1 MHKLLDNIE
10 LLVPVGQSFELHVKG
25 YSMLPMLGFGD
36 DVIIV
41 RRVDAEEHIVGRI
54 AMFRG
59 AQNQIIVHRVLSV
72 TNGVVVLQGDGNIIQ
87 TEECQR
93 GEIIGV
99 VDMVRRA
106 SGKVIDCTTP
116 RWRRIERLWLSLP
129 RWVRGK
135 MLGAMRRWLDY
146 KRKKR

>member
-1 MHKLLDNIE
+1 MHKVLDNIE
-10 LLVPVGQSFELHVKG
+10 HLVAVGESFELHVKG
-25 YSMLPMLGFGD
+25 YSMLPMLGYGD
-36 DVIIV
+36 DLIIV
-41 RRVDAEEHIVGRI
+41 RRVDTEESIVGRI

-59 AQNQIIVHRVLSV
+59 MRGQIIVHRVLSV
-72 TNGVVVLQGDGNIIQ
+72 EKERVVLRGDGNIIQ

-99 VDMVRRA
+99 VDKVRRE
-106 SGKVIDCTTP
+106 SGKVVDCTTP
-116 RWRRIERLWLSLP
+116 KWRRRERLWLSTP

-135 MLGAMRRWLDY
+135 MLGVMRRWLDF

>member
-1 MHKLLDNIE
+1 MHKVLDNIE
-10 LLVPVGQSFELHVKG
+10 HLVAVGESFELHVKG
-25 YSMLPMLGFGD
+25 YSMLPMLGYGD
-36 DVIIV
+36 DIIIV
-41 RRVDAEEHIVGRI
+41 RRVDTKESIVGRI

-59 AQNQIIVHRVLSV
+59 MRGQIIVHRVLSV
-72 TNGVVVLQGDGNIIQ
+72 ENERVVLRGDGKIIQ

-99 VDMVRRA
+99 VDKVRRE
-106 SGKVIDCTTP
+106 SGKVVDCTTP
-116 RWRRIERLWLSLP
+116 KWRRRERLWLSTP

-135 MLGAMRRWLDY
+135 MLGVMRRWLDF

>member
-1 MHKLLDNIE
+1 MQRLLDNIE
-10 LLVPVGQSFELHVKG
+10 SIVPIGQSFELHVKG

-36 DVIIV
+36 DIIIV
-41 RRVDAEEHIVGRI
+41 RRVDAEEDIMGRI

-59 AQNQIIVHRVLSV
+59 AQNQIIVHRVLSI
-72 TNGVVVLQGDGNIIQ
+72 TDGIVVLRGDGNIIQ

-99 VDMVRRA
+99 VDKVHRD
-106 SGKVIDCTTP
+106 SGKVVDCTTP
-116 RWRRIERLWLSLP
+116 RWRRHEKLWLSTP

-135 MLGAMRRWLDY
+135 ILAIMRRWLDY

>member
-1 MHKLLDNIE
+1 MHKVLDNIE
-10 LLVPVGQSFELHVKG
+10 LLVGVGESFELHVKG

-36 DVIIV
+36 DVIVV
-41 RRVDAEEHIVGRI
+41 RRVDAEEDIVGRI

-59 AQNQIIVHRVLSV
+59 ARNQIIVHRVLSV
-72 TNGVVVLQGDGNIIQ
+72 NDGVVVLRGDGNIIQ

-99 VDMVRRA
+99 VDKVRRE
-106 SGKVIDCTTP
+106 SGKVVDCTTP
-116 RWRRIERLWLSLP
+116 RWRRRERLWLATP

-135 MLGAMRRWLDY
+135 MLGVMRRWLDY

>member
-1 MHKLLDNIE
+1 MHKVLDNIE
-10 LLVPVGQSFELHVKG
+10 LLVGVGESFELHVKG

-36 DVIIV
+36 DVIVV
-41 RRVDAEEHIVGRI
+41 RRVDAEEDIVGRI

-59 AQNQIIVHRVLSV
+59 ARNQIIVHRVLSV
-72 TNGVVVLQGDGNIIQ
+72 NDGVVVLRGDGNIIQ

-99 VDMVRRA
+99 VDKVRRER
-106 SGKVIDCTTP
+106 GKVVDCTTP
-116 RWRRIERLWLSLP
+116 HWRRRERLWLATP

-135 MLGAMRRWLDY
+135 MLAVMHRWLDY

>member
-1 MHKLLDNIE
+1 MHKVLDNIE
-10 LLVPVGQSFELHVKG
+10 HLVAVGESFELHVKG
-25 YSMLPMLGFGD
+25 YSMLPMLGYGD
-36 DVIIV
+36 DIIIV
-41 RRVDAEEHIVGRI
+41 RRVDAEESIVGRI

-59 AQNQIIVHRVLSV
+59 MRGQIIVHRVLSV
-72 TNGVVVLQGDGNIIQ
+72 EKERVVLRGDGNIIQ

-99 VDMVRRA
+99 VDKVRREG
-106 SGKVIDCTTP
+106 GKVVDCTTP
-116 RWRRIERLWLSLP
+116 KWRRRERLWLSTP

-135 MLGAMRRWLDY
+135 MLGVMRRWLDF

>member
-1 MHKLLDNIE
+1 MHKVLDNIE

-41 RRVDAEEHIVGRI
+41 RRIDAEEDIVGRI

-72 TNGVVVLQGDGNIIQ
+72 NNGVVVLRGDGNIVQ
-87 TEECQR
+87 TEQCQR

-99 VDMVRRA
+99 VDKVRRE
-106 SGKVIDCTTP
+106 SGKVVDCTTP
-116 RWRRIERLWLSLP
+116 HWRRRERLWLSLP
-129 RWVRGK
+129 RWIRGK

>member
-1 MHKLLDNIE
+1 MHKVLDNIE
-10 LLVPVGQSFELHVKG
+10 HLVAVGESFELHVKG
-25 YSMLPMLGFGD
+25 YSMLPMLGYGD
-36 DVIIV
+36 DIIIV
-41 RRVDAEEHIVGRI
+41 RRVDTEESIVGRI

-59 AQNQIIVHRVLSV
+59 MRGQIIVHRVLSV
-72 TNGVVVLQGDGNIIQ
+72 ENERVVLRGDGNIIQ

-99 VDMVRRA
+99 VDKVRRE
-106 SGKVIDCTTP
+106 SGKVVDCTTP
-116 RWRRIERLWLSLP
+116 KWRRRESLWLSTP

-135 MLGAMRRWLDY
+135 MLGVMRRWLDF

>member
-1 MHKLLDNIE
+1 MHKVLDNIE
-10 LLVPVGQSFELHVKG
+10 HLVAVGESFELHVKG
-25 YSMLPMLGFGD
+25 YSMLPMLGYGD
-36 DVIIV
+36 DIIIV
-41 RRVDAEEHIVGRI
+41 RRVDAEESIVGRI

-59 AQNQIIVHRVLSV
+59 VRGQIIVHRVLSV
-72 TNGVVVLQGDGNIIQ
+72 EKERVVLRGDGNIIQ

-99 VDMVRRA
+99 VDKVRRE
-106 SGKVIDCTTP
+106 SGKVVDCTTP
-116 RWRRIERLWLSLP
+116 KWRRRERLWLSTP

-135 MLGAMRRWLDY
+135 MLGVMRRWLDF

>member
-1 MHKLLDNIE
+1 MHKVLDNIE
-10 LLVPVGQSFELHVKG
+10 HLVAVGESFELHVKG
-25 YSMLPMLGFGD
+25 YSMLPMLGYGD
-36 DVIIV
+36 DIIIV
-41 RRVDAEEHIVGRI
+41 RRVDTEESIVGRI

-59 AQNQIIVHRVLSV
+59 MRGQIIVHRVLSV
-72 TNGVVVLQGDGNIIQ
+72 EKERVVLRGDGNIIQ

-99 VDMVRRA
+99 VDKVRRE
-106 SGKVIDCTTP
+106 SGKVVDCTTP
-116 RWRRIERLWLSLP
+116 KWRRRERLWLSTP

-135 MLGAMRRWLDY
+135 MLGVMRRWLDF

>member
-1 MHKLLDNIE
+1 MHKVLDNIE
-10 LLVPVGQSFELHVKG
+10 HLVAVGESFELHVKG

-36 DVIIV
+36 DIIIV
-41 RRVDAEEHIVGRI
+41 RRVDTKESIVGRI

-59 AQNQIIVHRVLSV
+59 MRGQIIVHRVLSV
-72 TNGVVVLQGDGNIIQ
+72 ENERVVLRGDGNIIQ

-99 VDMVRRA
+99 VDKVRRE
-106 SGKVIDCTTP
+106 SGKVVDCTTP
-116 RWRRIERLWLSLP
+116 KWRRRERLWLSTP

-135 MLGAMRRWLDY
+135 MLGVMRRWLDF

>member
-10 LLVPVGQSFELHVKG
+10 LLVPVGESFELHVKG

-41 RRVDAEEHIVGRI
+41 RRIDAEEHIVGRI

-116 RWRRIERLWLSLP
+116 RWRRRERLWLSLP
-129 RWVRGK
+129 CWVRGK

>member
-1 MHKLLDNIE
+1 MHKVLDNIE

-72 TNGVVVLQGDGNIIQ
+72 TDGVVVLRGDGNIVQ
-87 TEECQR
+87 TEQCQR

-106 SGKVIDCTTP
+106 SGKVVDCTTP
-116 RWRRIERLWLSLP
+116 RWKRMERLWLAVP
-129 RWVRGK
+129 RWIRGK

>member
-1 MHKLLDNIE
+1 MHKVLDNIE
-10 LLVPVGQSFELHVKG
+10 HLVAVGESFELHVKG
-25 YSMLPMLGFGD
+25 YSMLPMLGYGD
-36 DVIIV
+36 DIIIV
-41 RRVDAEEHIVGRI
+41 RRVDAEESIVGRI

-59 AQNQIIVHRVLSV
+59 MRGQIIVHRVLSV
-72 TNGVVVLQGDGNIIQ
+72 EKERVVLRGDGNIIQ

-99 VDMVRRA
+99 VDKVRRE
-106 SGKVIDCTTP
+106 SGKVVDCTTP
-116 RWRRIERLWLSLP
+116 KWRRCERLWLSIP

-135 MLGAMRRWLDY
+135 MLGVMRRWLDF

>member
-1 MHKLLDNIE
+1 MHKVLDNIE

-41 RRVDAEEHIVGRI
+41 RRIDAEEHIVGRI

-116 RWRRIERLWLSLP
+116 RWQRRERLWLSLP

>member
-1 MHKLLDNIE
+1 MHKVLDNIE
-10 LLVPVGQSFELHVKG
+10 HLVAVGESFELHVKG
-25 YSMLPMLGFGD
+25 YSMLPMLGYGD
-36 DVIIV
+36 DIIIV
-41 RRVDAEEHIVGRI
+41 RRVDTKESIVGRI

-59 AQNQIIVHRVLSV
+59 MRGQIIVHRVLSV
-72 TNGVVVLQGDGNIIQ
+72 ENERVVLRGDGNIIQ

-99 VDMVRRA
+99 VDKVRRE
-106 SGKVIDCTTP
+106 SGKVVDCTTP
-116 RWRRIERLWLSLP
+116 KWRRRERLWLSTP

-135 MLGAMRRWLDY
+135 MLGVMRRWLDF

>member
-1 MHKLLDNIE
+1 MHKVLDNIE
-10 LLVPVGQSFELHVKG
+10 HLVAVGESFELHVKG
-25 YSMLPMLGFGD
+25 YSMLPMLGYGD
-36 DVIIV
+36 DIIIV
-41 RRVDAEEHIVGRI
+41 RRVDAEESIVGRI

-59 AQNQIIVHRVLSV
+59 MRGQIIVHRVLSV
-72 TNGVVVLQGDGNIIQ
+72 EKERVVLRGDGNIIQ

-99 VDMVRRA
+99 VDKVRRE
-106 SGKVIDCTTP
+106 SGKVVDCTTP
-116 RWRRIERLWLSLP
+116 KWRRRERLWLSTP

-135 MLGAMRRWLDY
+135 MLGVMRRWLDF